1 MEQSGALGSSKTKV
15 MKKIITIA
23 AILVLICTACRREA
37 DYTPYIGE
45 NGKLAYSTY
54 AEQFDYLWK
63 VLSTGYVFWDVD
75 TTDWEAAYSRYY
87 PKFQELDKKY
97 EEVGY
102 VSTNELQAL
111 YTGLVGGMI
120 DHHMS
125 FRVRNLHPA
134 PDDQTNSV
142 SIRPYDLEIP
152 TRDYYFESSADEN
165 AGIQTFLQNIESQ
178 YTVETHETSVGYAPE
193 LGMTINYHYILFKL
207 PDGRKIPYLWQSSA
221 GITPVMLQN
230 SEAAQ
235 LLDHYFQ
242 AIVEIPRNELA
253 GIILDNRCNRGGYQ
267 DDLDYLVGNYLNER
281 TEIMKTRYKEGPG
294 RLEHSVWTPYYIDPN
309 KKYHRDITAEKI
321 PYVVICDINSVSMG
335 EIEPMTIK
343 AVLPTAHT
351 IGERTHGGTGPLQ
364 PANCIDLNY
373 GGPFGDNSLTSGHY
387 VYTSSFEAQIGG
399 KVWEGIG
406 HTPDEIVLRKNYN
419 GDFKPQLDAA
429 FQYIQKH

>member
-1 MEQSGALGSSKTKV
+1 

-23 AILVLICTACRREA
+23 AILVLIGTSCRKEA
-37 DYTPYIGE
+37 DYMPYIGE

-54 AEQFDYLWK
+54 TEQFDYLWR

-75 TTDWEAAYSRYY
+75 TTDWDAMYTRYL
-87 PKFQELDKKY
+87 PAFQELDKKY
-97 EEVGY
+97 EQQGY
-102 VSTNELQAL
+102 VPTDELQTL
-111 YTGLVGGMI
+111 YTGLVGGLV
-120 DHHMS
+120 DHHLT

-134 PDDQTNSV
+134 PYDQSSTVSV
-142 SIRPYDLEIP
+142 TPYALEIP
-152 TRDYYFESSADEN
+152 TRDYYYESAGEEN
-165 AGIQTFLQNIESQ
+165 QGIQIFLQNIENQ
-178 YTVETHETSVGYAPE
+178 YTVETHESCVAYVPD
-193 LGMTINYHYILFKL
+193 LGMTVYYHYILFVL

-230 SEAAQ
+230 GEGAQ
-235 LLDHYFQ
+235 LLDHYFR
-242 AIVEIPRNELA
+242 AIMETPREQLA

-267 DDLDYLVGNYLNER
+267 DDLDYLVGSYLNQK

-294 RLEHSVWTPYYIDPN
+294 RLEHSPWTPYYIFPN
-309 KKYHRDITAEKI
+309 TRYHRDITAENI
-321 PYVVICDINSVSMG
+321 PYVILCDINSVSMG

-364 PANCIDLNY
+364 PVNCIDLNY
-373 GGPFGDNSLTSGHY
+373 GGPFGASNLSVGHY
-387 VYTSSFEAQIGG
+387 VYTSTFEAQISG

-406 HTPDEIVLRKNYN
+406 HTPDEIVLRKDHN

-429 FQYIQKH
+429 FRYIQEH

>member
-1 MEQSGALGSSKTKV
+1 

-23 AILVLICTACRREA
+23 AILVLVGSSCRKEA
-37 DYTPYIGE
+37 DYMPYIGE

-54 AEQFDYLWK
+54 TEQFDYIWR

-75 TTDWEAAYSRYY
+75 TTDWDAMYKHYLPA
-87 PKFQELDKKY
+87 FQELDEKY
-97 EEVGY
+97 ERQGFVPTE
-102 VSTNELQAL
+102 ELQTL
-111 YTGLVGGMI
+111 YTGLVGGLV
-120 DHHMS
+120 DHHLT

-134 PDDQTNSV
+134 PDDQNAAVSV
-142 SIRPYDLEIP
+142 TPYALEIP
-152 TRDYYFESSADEN
+152 TRDYYYESAGEEN
-165 AGIQTFLQNIESQ
+165 QGIQIFLQNIENQ
-178 YTVETHETSVGYAPE
+178 YTVEAHESCIAYEPN
-193 LGMTINYHYILFKL
+193 LGMSVTYHYILFRL

-221 GITPVMLQN
+221 GIMPIMLQN
-230 SEAAQ
+230 GEGAQ
-235 LLDHYFQ
+235 LLDHYFR
-242 AIVEIPRNELA
+242 AITETPREQLA

-267 DDLDYLVGNYLNER
+267 DDLDFLIGNYLNEK

-294 RLEHSVWTPYYIDPN
+294 RLEHSPWTPYYIFPN
-309 KKYHRDITAEKI
+309 TRYHRDLTAENI
-321 PYVVICDINSVSMG
+321 PYVILCDINSVSMG

-373 GGPFGDNSLTSGHY
+373 GGPFGISNLSVGHY
-387 VYTSSFEAQIGG
+387 VYTSTFEAQISG

-406 HTPDEIVLRKNYN
+406 HTPDEIVLRKDYN

-429 FQYIQKH
+429 FQYIQNR

>member
-1 MEQSGALGSSKTKV
+1 

-23 AILVLICTACRREA
+23 AILVLIGTACRKEA
-37 DYTPYIGE
+37 DYMPYIGE
-45 NGKLAYSTY
+45 NGLLAYSTY
-54 AEQFDYLWK
+54 TEQFDYLWR

-75 TTDWEAAYSRYY
+75 TTDWDAAYSRYY

-97 EEVGY
+97 EQVGY
-102 VSTNELQAL
+102 VPTHELQDL
-111 YTGLVGGMI
+111 YTQLIGGLV
-120 DHHMS
+120 DHHLT

-134 PDDQTNSV
+134 PDDPSYVLSV
-142 SIRPYDLEIP
+142 TPYALEIP
-152 TRDYYFESSADEN
+152 TRDYYVESAAEESA
-165 AGIQTFLQNIESQ
+165 GLHVFLQNIESQ
-178 YTVETHETSVGYAPE
+178 YTVEVHEECTGYAPE
-193 LGMTINYHYILFKL
+193 LGREIKYHYILFRL

-230 SEAAQ
+230 GVAAQ
-235 LLDHYFQ
+235 LLDHYFK
-242 AIVEIPRNELA
+242 AIMETPRNQLA

-267 DDLDYLVGNYLNER
+267 DDLDYLIGNYLNER

-294 RLEHSVWTPYYIDPN
+294 RLEHSVWTPYYIEPN
-309 KKYHRDITAEKI
+309 KKYHRDITAENI
-321 PYVVICDINSVSMG
+321 PYVVLCDINSVSMG

-373 GGPFGDNSLTSGHY
+373 GGPFGSGDMSVGHY
-387 VYTSSFEAQIGG
+387 VYTSSFEAQISG

-406 HTPDEIVLRKNYN
+406 HTPDEIVLRKDYN
-419 GDFKPQLDAA
+419 GDLKPQLDAA
-429 FQYIQKH
+429 FQYIIGY